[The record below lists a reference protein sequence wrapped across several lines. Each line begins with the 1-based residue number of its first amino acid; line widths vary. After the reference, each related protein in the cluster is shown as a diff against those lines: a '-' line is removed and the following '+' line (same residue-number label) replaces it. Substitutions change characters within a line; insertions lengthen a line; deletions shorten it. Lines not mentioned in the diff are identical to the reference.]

1 MILKVIANGFCIGK
15 EAYFKSGWNKID
27 LFLVIISLIDVI
39 ITLVAKNSSQIL
51 RILRILRTLRP
62 LRIIN
67 RYPGLK
73 LVVTTLLSSLQPIGN
88 IMIIFCTFFVILI
101 VPTVFIKFF
110 TYLT

>member
-39 ITLVAKNSSQIL
+39 ITLVAKNNSSQIL

-62 LRIIN
+62 LRVIS
-67 RYPGLK
+67 RDPGLK
-73 LVVTTLLSSLQPIGN
+73 LLVTTLYTSLPPIGN
-88 IMIIFCTFFVILI
+88 IILINGSFLIIFGILGI
-101 VPTVFIKFF
+101 QV
-110 TYLT
+110 